1 MTTLTRWSPVS
12 GLAALEVNSLNRMFE
27 AAFGSDVFSHGAW
40 IPPVDILETAE
51 GEVVVK
57 AELPDLKREDIKI
70 TFENNILTIE
80 GERKSEP
87 TKDGDRYHRVER
99 SYGAFRRS
107 FTLPSSVDAAKV
119 QATYRDG
126 VLTVA
131 LPRREETRPR
141 QIQVNG

>member
-1 MTTLTRWSPVS
+1 MTLTRWSPVS

-40 IPPVDILETAE
+40 IPPVDILETAD

-87 TKDGDRYHRVER
+87 TKEADRYHRVER

-107 FTLPSSVDAAKV
+107 FTLPASVDAAKV
-119 QATYRDG
+119 QASYRDG
-126 VLTVA
+126 VLTVT

>member
-1 MTTLTRWSPVS
+1 MTLTRWSPVS

-27 AAFGSDVFSHGAW
+27 AAFGSDALSHGAW

-57 AELPDLKREDIKI
+57 AELPDVKREDIKI
-70 TFENNILTIE
+70 TFENNILTLE
-80 GERKSEP
+80 GERKAE
-87 TKDGDRYHRVER
+87 TRTEADRYHRVER
-99 SYGAFRRS
+99 SFGAFRRS
-107 FTLPSSVDAAKV
+107 FTLPASVDASKV

-126 VLTVA
+126 VLSVT